1 MNSQLLN
8 SSVLAA
14 VTDFEN
20 STTPGVWA
28 SVEKKQ
34 LLGEMLERLNDA
46 FQVNQGSQP
55 FCGPASIVFELVR
68 KQPLRYVQ
76 ICRSLFETGNFQ
88 GTTKKIQASLTLR
101 RSQGRLRMNQADWMV
116 LGALRESENMIFN
129 IEAEAPDIIR
139 NLAGMTKSWEM
150 KGWTQELLGY
160 KQVKYRHTYLY
171 GEVDALAETSK
182 ALFSG
187 GVAFALVTA
196 DGLLRSKTPFL
207 PYPTHWITILGNIS
221 VKSGNLFDEDSGR
234 ISLDVYSWGKQ
245 FHINLDEAPFEDYF
259 WGVVIGV

>member
-8 SSVLAA
+8 KSVLDA
-14 VTDFEN
+14 VTNFEN
-20 STTPGVWA
+20 SPTPGVWA

-34 LLGEMLERLNDA
+34 LLNEMRERLNNA
-46 FQVNQGSQP
+46 FKINQGAQP

-76 ICRSLFETGNFQ
+76 ICRSLFETGSFQ
-88 GTTKKIQASLTLR
+88 GATKKIEASPLLR
-101 RSQGRLRMNQADWMV
+101 RSNGRLRMNQADWMV
-116 LGALRESENMIFN
+116 LATLRESENLIFN

-150 KGWTQELLGY
+150 KGWTRELLGY

-182 ALFSG
+182 ALAAG
-187 GVAFALVTA
+187 GVAFALITA
-196 DGLLRSKTPFL
+196 DGLLRDKTPFL

-221 VKSGNLFDEDSGR
+221 VKGGDWSDEDSGR
-234 ISLDVYSWGKQ
+234 ISLDVYSWGQQ
-245 FHINLDEAPFEDYF
+245 FHINKDEAQFEDYF
-259 WGVVIGV
+259 WGVVIAI